1 MFGIAFATHEGMT
14 KIDTHHFMALRAQV
28 LERNSALAQAAKLGE
43 AKPATDFG
51 DVFGQVFERTS
62 IEQNKASALSEA
74 YERGATHDIA
84 AVMIQRQKAAL
95 AFETTLQVRNKLVSA
110 YKEIMNMPL

>member
-1 MFGIAFATHEGMT
+1 MSR
-14 KIDTHHFMALRAQV
+14 IDTQNFMTLRAQV

-43 AKPATDFG
+43 TKPAADFG
-51 DVFGQVFERTS
+51 DVFGQALKRTS
-62 IEQNKASALSEA
+62 LEQEKASALSEA